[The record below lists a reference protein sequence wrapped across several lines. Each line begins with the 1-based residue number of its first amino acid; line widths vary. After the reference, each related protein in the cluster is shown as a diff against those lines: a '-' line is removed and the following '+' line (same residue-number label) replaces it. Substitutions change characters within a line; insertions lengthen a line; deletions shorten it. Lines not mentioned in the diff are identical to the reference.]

1 MHSLIQQ
8 ELVRPVPTRRN
19 AFAAEPRRARLSIV
33 AAIRARRRRNRRGRS
48 LRPAPA
54 P

>member
-8 ELVRPVPTRRN
+8 ELVRPVPTKENMFGAPVRR
-19 AFAAEPRRARLSIV
+19 PRFSVV
-33 AAIRARRRRNRRGRS
+33 AAIRGRRRRRDGRS